1 MERLPYP
8 FFVSD
13 IDGTLLD
20 DKRQIS
26 EANKNA
32 IASFRKSGG
41 VFTLATGRTYM
52 EAKRFIGE
60 LEIQVPVILCNGAAM
75 YDPVSNKQIPV
86 KTFER
91 QMILQ
96 LMKEWKKTIPP
107 QVDIFVYGLDR
118 VYGTNIGYVTQASID
133 EGFEPEIIS
142 SFDKLPDI
150 PYLKVVAI
158 AEKEEMK
165 AMLDWSKQRSDAFPL
180 DCILSSDEY
189 FEILPSGISKGNA
202 VLQLLE
208 SIHLQAGQ
216 AAAIGD
222 HLNDLSM
229 LEIVGLPAAVA
240 NAHPLVLQ
248 QAAVHV
254 PPHHQ
259 DGVKHFI
266 QHHLLPHK
274 AKASL

>member
-1 MERLPYP
+1 M
-8 FFVSD
+8 
-13 IDGTLLD
+13 
-20 DKRQIS
+20 
-26 EANKNA
+26 
-32 IASFRKSGG
+32 KS
-41 VFTLATGRTYM
+41 
-52 EAKRFIGE
+52 
-60 LEIQVPVILCNGAAM
+60 
-75 YDPVSNKQIPV
+75 
-86 KTFER
+86 
-91 QMILQ
+91 
-96 LMKEWKKTIPP
+96 
-107 QVDIFVYGLDR
+107 
-118 VYGTNIGYVTQASID
+118 
-133 EGFEPEIIS
+133 
-142 SFDKLPDI
+142 
-150 PYLKVVAI
+150 
-158 AEKEEMK
+158 
-165 AMLDWSKQRSDAFPL
+165 MLDWSKQRADAFPL

-259 DGVKHFI
+259 DGVQHFI